1 MPKLHEMTKRYNLQ
15 LVEMESKKVI
25 LETELVYTIE
35 PPNSVF
41 IDNPIH
47 TTFVQLENAIA
58 RDQKDD

>member
-1 MPKLHEMTKRYNLQ
+1 MLYEMKKRYNLQ

-25 LETELVYTIE
+25 LEIELVHTTEL
-35 PPNSVF
+35 PNSVF